1 MWLLNLEG
9 ADSGSTLMKREQD
22 YDGARLKTNMT
33 NIISG
38 KKLSCGEKMTNIRSA
53 RLMKREGEGL
63 IEDPPGAQLVK
74 RAADIEEENRD
85 YDIRLMKRNP
95 NSDNPILS
103 WRPRSYSLE
112 SLNTRIV
119 DPEEF
124 AMDIFQKRGR
134 NLYGIRMMKRG
145 GEEDGTRI
153 IKKESEPYGI
163 RMMKRSQLGENLDDE
178 ISRME
183 KKSIPYGVRMMKRDG
198 ASTRIIKKENE
209 GYGLRLMKRENDGYG
224 FRLMKRA
231 GYGIR
236 MMRRGERGGYGIRM
250 MKARPRDELE

>member
-1 MWLLNLEG
+1 
-9 ADSGSTLMKREQD
+9 MKREQD
-22 YDGARLKTNMT
+22 YG
-33 NIISG
+33 
-38 KKLSCGEKMTNIRSA
+38 A

-63 IEDPPGAQLVK
+63 IEAPPGAQLLK

-85 YDIRLMKRNP
+85 YDIRLMKRIP
-95 NSDNPILS
+95 NSDNPILLWS
-103 WRPRSYSLE
+103 PRPYSME

-145 GEEDGTRI
+145 GEEMEVGTKI

-163 RMMKRSQLGENLDDE
+163 RMMKRSQLGESLNDE

-250 MKARPRDELE
+250 MKARPRDGLE

>member
-1 MWLLNLEG
+1 
-9 ADSGSTLMKREQD
+9 
-22 YDGARLKTNMT
+22 
-33 NIISG
+33 
-38 KKLSCGEKMTNIRSA
+38 
-53 RLMKREGEGL
+53 MKREGEGL
-63 IEDPPGAQLVK
+63 IEALPGAQLVK

-85 YDIRLMKRNP
+85 YDIRLMKRIP

-103 WRPRSYSLE
+103 WRPRSYTME
-112 SLNTRIV
+112 WNGLNTRVV

-145 GEEDGTRI
+145 WEEQEDGTRI

-163 RMMKRSQLGENLDDE
+163 RMMKRSQLEEPLNDE

-183 KKSIPYGVRMMKRDG
+183 KKSIPYGVRMMKRDS

-250 MKARPRDELE
+250 MKARLRDELE

>member
-1 MWLLNLEG
+1 
-9 ADSGSTLMKREQD
+9 MKREQD

-103 WRPRSYSLE
+103 WRPRSYTME
-112 SLNTRIV
+112 SLNTRVV

-145 GEEDGTRI
+145 EEMEDGTRI